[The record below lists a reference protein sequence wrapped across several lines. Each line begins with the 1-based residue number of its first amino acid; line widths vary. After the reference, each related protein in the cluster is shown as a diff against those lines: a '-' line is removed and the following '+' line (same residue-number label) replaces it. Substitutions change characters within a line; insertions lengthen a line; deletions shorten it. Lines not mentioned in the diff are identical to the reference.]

1 MSYQVGSLT
10 AYVDE
15 HKLDL
20 IAASTVGAKTAQMI
34 NIQAGIKGSATINII
49 DSPVTFQADDCAWNA
64 SGNTTFTQ
72 RTITVGDIK
81 VNESFCNK
89 DLDGY
94 YLQTMLKASAN
105 EEAKDMPFEQIFMEE
120 KSNNMAY
127 EVEKAIWQGDTGGA
141 GNLAFFDGLLKLI
154 DAASPVDGNVD
165 GVTVATGITVANIID
180 ILYGIKGAIPEAILD
195 KDDVKIFMGT
205 DTFRKYEEAI
215 FAANLFHYTSENGDM
230 ELPLVGSSSL
240 KVVAVSGL
248 TGTNRIIAARTSNLY
263 LGVDMAGDEERF
275 DLFYSQDN
283 RQLRLDVSFKMGTQV
298 AFPTEV
304 TEFTL
309 VP

>member
-1 MSYQVGSLT
+1 MAYNVAGLT

-20 IAASTVGAKTAQMI
+20 IVASTVGARTASLI
-34 NIQAGIKGSATINII
+34 NKQTGIKGSATINIM
-49 DSPVTFQADDCAWNA
+49 DSPITFQADDCAWNSA
-64 SGNTTFTQ
+64 GTTTFTQ

-81 VNESFCNK
+81 VNETFCNK

-94 YLQTMLKASAN
+94 YLQSMLRPGAN

-120 KSNNMAY
+120 KAANMAY
-127 EVEKAIWQGDTGGA
+127 ELEKAIWQGDTGGA
-141 GNLAFFDGLLKLI
+141 GNLVFFDGLLKLI

-165 GVTVATGITVANIID
+165 GVVTATGINTANVID
-180 ILYGIKGAIPEAILD
+180 ILYGMRSVIPEAILD
-195 KDDVKIFMGT
+195 KDDLKIFVGT

-215 FAANLFHYTSENGDM
+215 FAANLFHYTSENTDM
-230 ELPLVGSSSL
+230 ELPLVGSSNL
-240 KVVAVSGL
+240 KVVAVGGL
-248 TGTNRIIAARTSNLY
+248 TGTNRIIASRTSNLF
-263 LGVDMAGDEERF
+263 LGMDLEQDEERF